1 MTAAPRTIVACL
13 AVLVASGCDR
23 NTASLEAL
31 DAPGSG
37 APVGMP
43 GGQPPALPPG
53 GAWAGGP
60 PQASS
65 VPAWSVS
72 GTVALAAELVGRVPP
87 DAVLFVFARVPGQRM
102 PAAVQRFPAP
112 RFPVAFTLQ
121 AGHAGEPD
129 GAAPAQL
136 EVVARVSRGG
146 MAGPPQAGDLEG
158 QAPGPCAP
166 GATGVTVTV
175 DTAR

>member
-1 MTAAPRTIVACL
+1 MTAASPTLVACL
-13 AVLVASGCDR
+13 AALVASGCTR
-23 NTASLEAL
+23 NIAPLEEL

-37 APVGMP
+37 APFGMP
-43 GGQPPALPPG
+43 GGQPPAMPPG
-53 GAWAGGP
+53 GARAGGP
-60 PQASS
+60 PPASPA
-65 VPAWSVS
+65 PAWSVS
-72 GTVALAAELVGRVPP
+72 GTVSLAAALVEHVPP

-102 PAAVQRFPAP
+102 PVAVQRFPAP

-121 AGHAGEPD
+121 AGHAGEPE

-158 QAPGPCAP
+158 QASGPCPP